1 MSVACATSPRAL
13 AVGSTQQ
20 RKEKTL
26 DSSRELEAFLVS
38 VEKSAFHIARLAT
51 RDGDEALDIVQEAM
65 IKLVRNYAS
74 RPAAEWKPLFYR
86 ILNNRITDW
95 HRRRT
100 VRGKVMALL
109 PIRRDHDE
117 GYDVIA
123 EAPDPRQQTPLDE
136 LATADAMDALGA
148 AVAELPRRQRE
159 AFLLRNLEG
168 LDVAD
173 TAAAMG
179 CSAGSVKTHYSR
191 AVHRLRELLGD
202 HWS

>member
-1 MSVACATSPRAL
+1 MSAAGVTSPRPL
-13 AVGSTQQ
+13 AVDRGQ
-20 RKEKTL
+20 RPKENTL
-26 DSSRELEAFLVS
+26 DPSRELEAFLAS

-86 ILNNRITDW
+86 ILNNRVTDW

-100 VRGKVMALL
+100 VRSKVMAWL
-109 PIRRDHDE
+109 PVRRDRDH

-136 LATADAMDALGA
+136 LATADAIHALEA
-148 AVAELPRRQRE
+148 AVARLARRQRE

-179 CSAGSVKTHYSR
+179 CSTGSVKTHYSR

-202 HWS
+202 HW

>member
-1 MSVACATSPRAL
+1 MAWLP
-13 AVGSTQQ
+13 VG
-20 RKEKTL
+20 R
-26 DSSRELEAFLVS
+26 DREE
-38 VEKSAFHIARLAT
+38 R
-51 RDGDEALDIVQEAM
+51 
-65 IKLVRNYAS
+65 
-74 RPAAEWKPLFYR
+74 
-86 ILNNRITDW
+86 
-95 HRRRT
+95 
-100 VRGKVMALL
+100 
-109 PIRRDHDE
+109 
-117 GYDVIA
+117 YDAIA

-168 LDVAD
+168 LDVAA

-179 CSAGSVKTHYSR
+179 CSTGSVKTHYSR

>member
-1 MSVACATSPRAL
+1 VSAACVTSLRSVAGDP
-13 AVGSTQQ
+13 GQQ
-20 RKEKTL
+20 PKEKTL
-26 DSSRELEAFLVS
+26 DLSGELEAFLVS

-51 RDGDEALDIVQEAM
+51 RDGDEALDIVQEVM

-86 ILNNRITDW
+86 MLNNRITDW
-95 HRRRT
+95 HRRRA
-100 VRGKVMALL
+100 VRSKVMALL
-109 PIRRDHDE
+109 PVRRDRDD

-123 EAPDPRQQTPLDE
+123 EVPDPRQQTPLDE
-136 LATADAMDALGA
+136 LATANAIDALEA
-148 AVAELPRRQRE
+148 AVARLPRRQRE

-168 LDVAD
+168 LNVAD

-179 CSAGSVKTHYSR
+179 CSTGSVKTHYSR